1 MSALATDVW
10 TYINETGN
18 IIGSAN
24 FGSTVPKEY
33 ADTI

>member
-1 MSALATDVW
+1 M
-10 TYINETGN
+10 NETGK

-33 ADTI
+33 ADTIQRFVDAKDA